1 MGLTAWGIEWFI
13 LVLWLGLTVIGL
25 WKRHILY
32 RGASAIIGLFFGMA
46 LLESS
51 VWLGFIM
58 IIINLFVLFLTMFKS
73 GKD

>member
-1 MGLTAWGIEWFI
+1 MSFSAWGIEWFI

-32 RGASAIIGLFFGMA
+32 RGASAIIGLFFGLTLIDTA
-46 LLESS
+46 

-58 IIINLFVLFLTMFKS
+58 IIINLFVLFLTMFKTN
-73 GKD
+73 KR

>member
-1 MGLTAWGIEWFI
+1 MGMVAWGIDWFI

-32 RGASAIIGLFFGMA
+32 RGASAVIGLFWGLA
-46 LLESS
+46 LMDTA

-58 IIINLFVLFLTMFKS
+58 IVINLFILFLTMFKTKK
-73 GKD
+73 G